1 MEVEPDMVYL
11 ITGCAGFIGSNLAA
25 RALELGNEV
34 VGIDNLNSYYDPALK
49 SIRISSLRNF
59 AKFDFIEGDVNN
71 QEILNGIGQS
81 HNISNVYHMAA
92 QAGVRLQA
100 ENYSK
105 YIESN
110 VSGFTSVLNFVIKSQ
125 IPNFIYASSSSVYGN
140 TEDLIFNETTTDTN
154 PTSYYGSTKL
164 FNEKIAS
171 VMVRNSD
178 TRARGLRFFTVYGEM
193 GRPDM
198 AYFRIAN
205 AILNDKKFNLFG
217 DGKVKR
223 DFTYIHDVVE
233 TTLALGAELATREK
247 GYADIVNIGGG
258 RPVSMNELI
267 SEITRQLGKAPEI
280 MNTAAN
286 ENDVELTKADTSK
299 LYQLVG
305 FTPETKVEEGIGKF
319 LTWARSEEIRTKLD
333 GWVNSAP

>member
-1 MEVEPDMVYL
+1 
-11 ITGCAGFIGSNLAA
+11 
-25 RALELGNEV
+25 
-34 VGIDNLNSYYDPALK
+34 
-49 SIRISSLRNF
+49 
-59 AKFDFIEGDVNN
+59 
-71 QEILNGIGQS
+71 
-81 HNISNVYHMAA
+81 MAA